1 MPGAWRDFGRSV
13 SSRAKSVPGDIGY
26 RVLPHTADT
35 RIEAW
40 APARA
45 CCLEAAV
52 RALVSTFADV
62 TGAEATDSIEESFA
76 ESTDDDLIVAILEQ
90 VIYLVEVVGVVPV
103 TVDFVGEKAGRLAAS
118 FGVVPL
124 KAVEICGP
132 APKAIALSD
141 LVFEE
146 RDNKWR
152 CLVTID
158 V

>member
-1 MPGAWRDFGRSV
+1 MSV
-13 SSRAKSVPGDIGY
+13 NVGY

-45 CCLEAAV
+45 ACLEAAV
-52 RALVSTFADV
+52 RAFVSTFANV
-62 TGAEATDSIEESFA
+62 VGAEVTDSIEEWFA
-76 ESTDDDLIVAILEQ
+76 EPTDEDLLVAVLEE
-90 VIYLVEVVGVVPV
+90 VIYLVEVVDVVPV
-103 TVDFVGEKAGRLAAS
+103 TVDFVDEKACRLVGS

-124 KAVEICGP
+124 EAVEICGP
-132 APKAIALSD
+132 APKAIAFSD
-141 LVFEE
+141 LQFEE
-146 RDNKWR
+146 RDNEWR

>member
-1 MPGAWRDFGRSV
+1 MSGN
-13 SSRAKSVPGDIGY
+13 IGF

-45 CCLEAAV
+45 GCLAAAV

-62 TGAEATDSIEESFA
+62 TGMEAADSIEEEFD
-76 ESTDDDLIVAILEQ
+76 ESTDEDLLVALLEQ
-90 VIYLVEVVGVVPV
+90 VIYLLEVAGEVPV
-103 TVDFVGEKAGRLAAS
+103 TVDLMDENGGRLVGS

-124 KAVEICGP
+124 ESVEICGP

-146 RDNKWR
+146 SDHGWR

>member
-1 MPGAWRDFGRSV
+1 MAAG
-13 SSRAKSVPGDIGY
+13 IGY

-45 CCLEAAV
+45 GCLEAAV
-52 RALVSTFADV
+52 CALVSTFADV
-62 TGAEATDSIEESFA
+62 TEMEAANSIEEEFD
-76 ESTDDDLIVAILEQ
+76 ESTDKDLLVALLEQ

-103 TVDFVGEKAGRLAAS
+103 TVDFVDDGRLAGS

-124 KAVEICGP
+124 EAAEICGP

-141 LVFEE
+141 LAFEE
-146 RDNKWR
+146 RDNEWR

>member
-1 MPGAWRDFGRSV
+1 MSV
-13 SSRAKSVPGDIGY
+13 KIGY
-26 RVLPHTADT
+26 RVLPHTADL

-45 CCLEAAV
+45 SCIEAAV
-52 RALVSTFADV
+52 CALVATFADV
-62 TGAEATDSIEESFA
+62 TGMEPADSIEEKFD
-76 ESTDDDLIVAILEQ
+76 EPTDEDLLVALLEQ
-90 VIYLVEVVGVVPV
+90 VIYLAEVAGEVPV
-103 TVDFVGEKAGRLAAS
+103 TADLVDEYGGGLVGT
-118 FGVVPL
+118 FGLVPL
-124 KAVEICGP
+124 EVVEICGP

-146 RDNKWR
+146 RDNEWR

>member
-1 MPGAWRDFGRSV
+1 MAAG
-13 SSRAKSVPGDIGY
+13 IGY

-45 CCLEAAV
+45 GCLEAAV
-52 RALVSTFADV
+52 CALVSTFADV
-62 TGAEATDSIEESFA
+62 TEMEAANPIEEEFD
-76 ESTDDDLIVAILEQ
+76 ESTDKDLLVALLEQ

-103 TVDFVGEKAGRLAAS
+103 TVDFVDDGRLAGS

-124 KAVEICGP
+124 EAAEICGP

-141 LVFEE
+141 LAFEE
-146 RDNKWR
+146 RDNEWR

>member
-1 MPGAWRDFGRSV
+1 V
-13 SSRAKSVPGDIGY
+13 RATSATGCCRTP
-26 RVLPHTADT
+26 PT
-35 RIEAW
+35 RELRHGHR
-40 APARA
+40 RA
-45 CCLEAAV
+45 ACLEAAV

-62 TGAEATDSIEESFA
+62 TGAEATDSIEKSFA
-76 ESTDDDLIVAILEQ
+76 ESTDEDLIVAVLEQ

-103 TVDFVGEKAGRLAAS
+103 TVDFVDEKAGRLAGS
-118 FGVVPL
+118 FAVAPL
-124 KAVEICGP
+124 EAVEIWGP

-146 RDNKWR
+146 RDNNWR

>member
-1 MPGAWRDFGRSV
+1 
-13 SSRAKSVPGDIGY
+13 VPGDIGY

-45 CCLEAAV
+45 ACLEAAV

-62 TGAEATDSIEESFA
+62 TGAEATDSIGESFA
-76 ESTDDDLIVAILEQ
+76 ESTDEDLLVAVLEQ

-103 TVDFVGEKAGRLAAS
+103 TVDFVDQKAGRLVGS
-118 FGVVPL
+118 FAVAPL
-124 KAVEICGP
+124 EAVQICGA

-141 LVFEE
+141 LVFED

>member
-1 MPGAWRDFGRSV
+1 MSV
-13 SSRAKSVPGDIGY
+13 KIDY

-40 APARA
+40 APTRA
-45 CCLEAAV
+45 TCIEAAV
-52 RALVSTFADV
+52 RALVATFADV
-62 TGAEATDSIEESFA
+62 TGMEPADSIEEEFD
-76 ESTDDDLIVAILEQ
+76 EPTDEDLLVALLEQ
-90 VIYLVEVVGVVPV
+90 VIYLAEVTGEVPV
-103 TVDFVGEKAGRLAAS
+103 TADLVDEYGGRLAGT

-124 KAVEICGP
+124 EVVEICGP

>member
-1 MPGAWRDFGRSV
+1 MAAG
-13 SSRAKSVPGDIGY
+13 IGY

-62 TGAEATDSIEESFA
+62 TGAEATDSVEESFA
-76 ESTDDDLIVAILEQ
+76 ESTDEDLLVAVLEE

-103 TVDFVGEKAGRLAAS
+103 TVDLVDEKAGRLAGS
-118 FGVVPL
+118 FAVAPL
-124 KAVEICGP
+124 EAVEIWGP

-141 LVFEE
+141 LVFGE
-146 RDNKWR
+146 RDNEWR

>member
-1 MPGAWRDFGRSV
+1 M
-13 SSRAKSVPGDIGY
+13 PGDIGY

-45 CCLEAAV
+45 ACLEAAV

-76 ESTDDDLIVAILEQ
+76 ESTDEDLLVAVLEQ

-103 TVDFVGEKAGRLAAS
+103 TVDLVDEKAGRLAGS

-124 KAVEICGP
+124 EAVEICGS

-141 LVFEE
+141 LAFEE
-146 RDNKWR
+146 RDNEWR

>member
-1 MPGAWRDFGRSV
+1 MSV
-13 SSRAKSVPGDIGY
+13 NVGY

-45 CCLEAAV
+45 ACLEAAV
-52 RALVSTFADV
+52 RAFVSTFANV
-62 TGAEATDSIEESFA
+62 VGAEVTDSIEESFA
-76 ESTDDDLIVAILEQ
+76 EPTDEDLLVAVLEQ
-90 VIYLVEVVGVVPV
+90 VIYLVEVAGVVPV
-103 TVDFVGEKAGRLAAS
+103 SVDLADENDGRVAGS

-124 KAVEICGP
+124 DAVEICGP

-141 LVFEE
+141 LQFEE
-146 RDNKWR
+146 GNHEWR
-152 CLVTID
+152 CRVTID

>member
-1 MPGAWRDFGRSV
+1 
-13 SSRAKSVPGDIGY
+13 VPGDIGY
-26 RVLPHTADT
+26 RALPHTADT

-45 CCLEAAV
+45 ACLEAAV
-52 RALVSTFADV
+52 RALVSTFGDV
-62 TGAEATDSIEESFA
+62 TAAEATDSIEEEFA
-76 ESTDDDLIVAILEQ
+76 EFTDEDLLVAVLEQ
-90 VIYLVEVVGVVPV
+90 VIYLIEVVGVVPV
-103 TVDFVGEKAGRLAAS
+103 TVDFVDEKAGRLAGS
-118 FGVVPL
+118 FAVAPL
-124 KAVEICGP
+124 EAVEICGP

>member
-1 MPGAWRDFGRSV
+1 MAAG
-13 SSRAKSVPGDIGY
+13 IGY

-45 CCLEAAV
+45 GCLEAAV
-52 RALVSTFADV
+52 CALVSTFADV
-62 TGAEATDSIEESFA
+62 TEMEAANSIEEEFD
-76 ESTDDDLIVAILEQ
+76 ESTDKDLLVALLEQ

-103 TVDFVGEKAGRLAAS
+103 TVDFVDEKAGRLAAS

-124 KAVEICGP
+124 EAVEICGP

-141 LVFEE
+141 LAFEE
-146 RDNKWR
+146 RDNEWR

>member
-1 MPGAWRDFGRSV
+1 MAAG
-13 SSRAKSVPGDIGY
+13 IGY

-45 CCLEAAV
+45 GCLEAAV

-62 TGAEATDSIEESFA
+62 TSAEATDSVEESFA
-76 ESTDDDLIVAILEQ
+76 ESTDEDLLVAVLEE

-103 TVDFVGEKAGRLAAS
+103 TVDLVDEKAGRLAGS

-124 KAVEICGP
+124 EAVEIWGP

-141 LVFEE
+141 LVFGE
-146 RDNKWR
+146 RDNEWR

>member
-1 MPGAWRDFGRSV
+1 MAAG
-13 SSRAKSVPGDIGY
+13 IGY

-45 CCLEAAV
+45 ACLEAAV
-52 RALVSTFADV
+52 CALVSTFADV
-62 TGAEATDSIEESFA
+62 TEMEAANSIEEEFD
-76 ESTDDDLIVAILEQ
+76 ESTDKDLLVAVLEQ
-90 VIYLVEVVGVVPV
+90 VIYLVEVVDVVPV
-103 TVDFVGEKAGRLAAS
+103 TVDFVDEKAGRLAGS

-124 KAVEICGP
+124 EAVEICGP

-141 LVFEE
+141 LAFQE
-146 RDNKWR
+146 RDNEWR

>member
-1 MPGAWRDFGRSV
+1 M
-13 SSRAKSVPGDIGY
+13 PGDIGY

-35 RIEAW
+35 RIEGW
-40 APARA
+40 ARA
-45 CCLEAAV
+45 RAACLEAAV

-62 TGAEATDSIEESFA
+62 TAAEATDSIEESFA
-76 ESTDDDLIVAILEQ
+76 ESTDEDLLVAVLEE

-103 TVDFVGEKAGRLAAS
+103 TVDLVDEKAGRLAGS
-118 FGVVPL
+118 FAVAPL
-124 KAVEICGP
+124 EVVEIWGP

-141 LVFEE
+141 LVFGE
-146 RDNKWR
+146 RDNEWR